1 MNFTTGMD
9 ANHHPCTSVLIFII
23 VINIYNN
30 HNDNDHI
37 SGFRSQLA
45 RNRTTIE
52 TTYQIESKLFFG
64 DGKKTGEKAHGAEKR
79 ARKL

>member
-1 MNFTTGMD
+1 MNFTIGMD

-23 VINIYNN
+23 VININNN

-37 SGFRSQLA
+37 SGFCSQLA

-64 DGKKTGEKAHGAEKR
+64 EGKKTGEKAHGAEKR
-79 ARKL
+79 

>member
-23 VINIYNN
+23 VINIDNN

-37 SGFRSQLA
+37 SGFCSKLA

-64 DGKKTGEKAHGAEKR
+64 ELKKTGEKAHGAEKR
-79 ARKL
+79 VRKL

>member
-9 ANHHPCTSVLIFII
+9 ANRHPCTSVLIFII

-37 SGFRSQLA
+37 SGFCSQLA
-45 RNRTTIE
+45 RNRTTSE
-52 TTYQIESKLFFG
+52 TIYQIESKLFFG
-64 DGKKTGEKAHGAEKR
+64 EGKKTEEKAHGAEKR
-79 ARKL
+79 